1 MACMHF
7 WPTMGGLN
15 IMFLYLNSKK
25 LNLLREK
32 LETTRIQGQRD
43 LREYR
48 RLLNNDE
55 KLNSFLEMKNQERL
69 CIDFANRT
77 NSHPTSDDHIA
88 SKVVEEWRET
98 LIAEC
103 GHCNFGEIVQQ
114 YLHNLEQG
122 YVMYGL
128 IAQKNN
134 EIDRLEDEI
143 SDMEQSLEHR
153 RSKSHQQSE
162 PVSSNSHLENRNSSN
177 SRSPNKQEQELTIAS
192 QFIAKFQKI
201 LNTMELQ
208 ITLADQANPM
218 FCDLPKMMEQCNLG
232 CALLIERTSQM
243 VASVTSTDNA
253 SSKQQSWDYPEVPP
267 LARATSRSSN
277 SSGSGEI
284 TN

>member
-1 MACMHF
+1 MF
-7 WPTMGGLN
+7 W
-15 IMFLYLNSKK
+15 NSKK

-69 CIDFANRT
+69 CIDFTNRT
-77 NSHPTSDDHIA
+77 NAHPTSDDHIA
-88 SKVVEEWRET
+88 VKVVEEWRET

-143 SDMEQSLEHR
+143 SEMEQSLEHR
-153 RSKSHQQSE
+153 RTKSHQQSE
-162 PVSSNSHLENRNSSN
+162 PASSHSHLENRNTSN
-177 SRSPNKQEQELTIAS
+177 MRSPHKQDQELSIAS
-192 QFIAKFQKI
+192 QFVAKFQKI
-201 LNTMELQ
+201 LNSMELQ

-218 FCDLPKMMEQCNLG
+218 FCDLPKMIEQCNLG
-232 CALLIERTSQM
+232 CTLLTERTTQL
-243 VASVTSTDNA
+243 VASVTSTDSVSN
-253 SSKQQSWDYPEVPP
+253 KQQSWDYPAIPP
-267 LARATSRSSN
+267 LTTSRSSS
-277 SSGSGEI
+277 SSGSLES